1 MKLRRKAL
9 GISIKKISLIL
20 KWSLLIDC
28 YSQRFPKLRKAFEEA
43 KATGGSGGND
53 HDNAVQAPPQKTPV
67 KRKADGDGSAKP
79 KSATMETVILRSR
92 FSKARRMT
100 RTSKSLYQ
108 RNDFSQLRFR
118 SSI

>member
-43 KATGGSGGND
+43 KATGGPGGND

-79 KSATMETVILRSR
+79 KSAKKKLNNGNSHPQVAVFKGEEDDE
-92 FSKARRMT
+92 
-100 RTSKSLYQ
+100 
-108 RNDFSQLRFR
+108 NE
-118 SSI
+118 